1 MKRRDQGR
9 ASLVD
14 FLQSLK
20 FSRRSAKASGGE
32 STARFAR
39 LDQRIRPERSSSIE
53 DFQLVRSAN

>member
-14 FLQSLK
+14 FLRSLK
-20 FSRRSAKASGGE
+20 FSRRSAQAGSSE
-32 STARFAR
+32 SPARFAR
-39 LDQRIRPERSSSIE
+39 LDQRIRTERSSIE